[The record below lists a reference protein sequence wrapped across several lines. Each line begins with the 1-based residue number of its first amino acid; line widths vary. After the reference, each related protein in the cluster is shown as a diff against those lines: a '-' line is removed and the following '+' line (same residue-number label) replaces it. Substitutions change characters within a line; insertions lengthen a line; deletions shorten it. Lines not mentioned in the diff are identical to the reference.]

1 MSFDKKMVWLE
12 KVTRNLMLLVGGV
25 GVLIIYS
32 GFLYLLISGRDTS
45 ILPWYLLLSPWICV
59 FYGLTREKQLKV
71 IEWFK
76 KKVVRK

>member
-12 KVTRNLMLLVGGV
+12 KATRNIMLLVGGL

-32 GFLYLLISGRDTS
+32 GFVYLLVSGLDTS

-59 FYGLTREKQLKV
+59 FYGLNRDKQLKV

-76 KKVVRK
+76 KIIVRK